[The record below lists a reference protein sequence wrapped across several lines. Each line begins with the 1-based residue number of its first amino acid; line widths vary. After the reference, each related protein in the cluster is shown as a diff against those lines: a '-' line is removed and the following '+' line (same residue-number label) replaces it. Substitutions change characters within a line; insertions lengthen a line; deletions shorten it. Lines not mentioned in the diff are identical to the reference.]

1 MRIRDSVM
9 GWGIMRVVR
18 TVVLLLVMGSAQA
31 GEQPSCKPVE
41 QWQEV
46 PASIREDLETLIG
59 PIAEKG
65 AHFNATDVVSGD
77 LASNR
82 FLTACR
88 SNALVAVALE
98 RGGRGYHI
106 EVFQFRAGKLANRWT
121 QLLDQDGKAEINLLQ
136 APDAR

>member
-1 MRIRDSVM
+1 
-9 GWGIMRVVR
+9 MRVVR
-18 TVVLLLVMGSAQA
+18 TFVLLLVIGSAQA
-31 GEQPSCKPVE
+31 EEQPSCTPLE

-46 PASIREDLETLIG
+46 PAGIREDLETLIG
-59 PIAEKG
+59 PIAEEG
-65 AHFNATDVVSGD
+65 ARFNATDVVSGD

-88 SNALVAVALE
+88 SSDLVAVALE

-106 EVFQFRAGKLANRWT
+106 EVFQFREGQLATRWT